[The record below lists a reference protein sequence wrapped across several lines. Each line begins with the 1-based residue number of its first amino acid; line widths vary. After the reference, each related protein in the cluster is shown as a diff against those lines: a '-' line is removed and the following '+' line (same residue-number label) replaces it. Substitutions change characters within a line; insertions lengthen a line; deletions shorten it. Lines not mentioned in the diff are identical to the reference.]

1 VNTLAFLLTGDLPW
15 VIFSVLISHLHP
27 AMPWLSGP
35 FLTAVV
41 VFPTPLI
48 LLAMG
53 IFYLWVYV
61 SRSSASASSAASESG
76 EEAANALATF
86 DSSPRLNGQLS
97 CTIPSLCTVDDAQ
110 RGLG

>member
-1 VNTLAFLLTGDLPW
+1 
-15 VIFSVLISHLHP
+15 
-27 AMPWLSGP
+27 MPWLSGP

-61 SRSSASASSAASESG
+61 SRSWATDGPSEAGIPAEAQIASEP
-76 EEAANALATF
+76 L
-86 DSSPRLNGQLS
+86 DSVPHMKTPLS
-97 CTIPSLCTVDDAQ
+97 SMIPSLDNIQDAAG
-110 RGLG
+110 GLR